1 MNYKSSKV
9 MANKRGAKP
18 GERRG
23 GRTAGTPNRG
33 SVLTR
38 ERIESLADP
47 VSIMA
52 GVANGE
58 MIDAAPDKDMPGVE
72 PLKVAPTLD
81 QRLMAVRWLGDR
93 VAPVPK
99 TPPIRLD
106 LPKIETS
113 KDAAGALSAVVVA
126 VAGGELSLE
135 QGQGLAALIEAQRKV
150 FETSEIEDRIRRL
163 EEGGGVK

>member
-1 MNYKSSKV
+1 

-38 ERIESLADP
+38 ERIESLCDP
-47 VSIMA
+47 VAIMA
-52 GVANGE
+52 TVAKGE
-58 MIDAAPDKDMPGVE
+58 MVEAAPDKDMPNVD
-72 PLKVAPTLD
+72 PVKVAPTLD

-99 TPPIRLD
+99 TPPFRLD
-106 LPKIETS
+106 LPPIAKAEDIPAAMVRIIEAV
-113 KDAAGALSAVVVA
+113 AAGEVT
-126 VAGGELSLE
+126 LE
-135 QGQGLAALIEAQRKV
+135 QGQGLAALLEGQRKAI
-150 FETSEIEDRIRRL
+150 ETADLETRLKRL
-163 EEGGGVK
+163 EESTA